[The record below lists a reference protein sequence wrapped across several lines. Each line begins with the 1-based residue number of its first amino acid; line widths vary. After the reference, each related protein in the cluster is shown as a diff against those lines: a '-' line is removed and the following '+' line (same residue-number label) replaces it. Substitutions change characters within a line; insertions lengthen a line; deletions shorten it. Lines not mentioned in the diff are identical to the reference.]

1 MGHMW
6 GVTHCSLSTDTRS
19 AWEMEPLMDSMT
31 DWSLLSLDRLD
42 AVLFSALSRS
52 RSRLLVTYCNGVALK
67 NTELCL
73 SRLAP
78 CQDSHLLLQVRKMTS
93 YLSLLALTLVEELV
107 AGSSAFHM
115 AWLVWQPD
123 SNLVNSKV
131 GVGRSWT
138 HICVV
143 VAQNELFWKCSVVP
157 ILSALNCFVAK
168 WA

>member
-1 MGHMW
+1 
-6 GVTHCSLSTDTRS
+6 
-19 AWEMEPLMDSMT
+19 MDSMT

-78 CQDSHLLLQVRKMTS
+78 CQDSHLLLQVQKMTS

-115 AWLVWQPD
+115 AWLV
-123 SNLVNSKV
+123 
-131 GVGRSWT
+131 
-138 HICVV
+138 
-143 VAQNELFWKCSVVP
+143 
-157 ILSALNCFVAK
+157 
-168 WA
+168 